1 MLPQL
6 CLRRKFLLDSSVI
19 GDMTTGFTQ
28 AMHSHT
34 DDSKKRS
41 KPDLSIETDLA
52 EKIRQLQAD
61 RLRHAQ
67 AITQIDQV
75 LQRVENALTTLKAM
89 TGGRGA
95 DAATQAPVDPSQ
107 RPRRHYQKFE
117 LTGEESVLEFIR
129 RQGHPTTAEINANW
143 HAEGRTGVANPILAR
158 LLKQKK
164 VERELDPNVRGSRY
178 RLSEQPADLTH

>member
-1 MLPQL
+1 
-6 CLRRKFLLDSSVI
+6 
-19 GDMTTGFTQ
+19 
-28 AMHSHT
+28 MHSHT
-34 DDSKKRS
+34 DDHKKRS

-89 TGGRGA
+89 TGGKTTDGA
-95 DAATQAPVDPSQ
+95 TSQAPVDPAQ

-129 RQGHPTTAEINANW
+129 RLGHPSTAEINANW

-178 RLSEQPADLTH
+178 RLSEQSAELMS